1 MRPILLRL
9 TAAASA
15 SAVLLALGSPALAAD
30 AGRKRTVPGT
40 VTTLSQSKVAYPF
53 GPSSVWRASVT
64 RSKVAADSRR
74 QVEHLVGSIT
84 DRYAGVAAFNAYQYN
99 SPVYVV
105 PRSTPK
111 RTIAFS
117 NCQRKSYVPSGLFG
131 AKGQFTGV
139 PIPAKAV
146 PAKGTDGTLSIYSP
160 ATDQLWELW
169 KAHRSADGTW
179 SACWGGRIDHV
190 STSPGYFTGGFG
202 VAATGL
208 SITGGLVQ
216 YREIAKGRI
225 DHAMSLAIPRAA
237 RYDRFVYPAQRSDGW
252 STDPA
257 ALPEG
262 TRLRLDP
269 RVKVS
274 SLHLSRAGKVIARAA
289 QRYGFIVTDTAGAVS
304 VIAEDVSSSMGPK
317 RENWAT
323 LLKGPSYSVL
333 KGFPWS
339 RMQVLRPEAKR

>member
-1 MRPILLRL
+1 MRPSPLRF
-9 TAAASA
+9 AAAAALAA
-15 SAVLLALGSPALAAD
+15 SLLALGSPALADTA
-30 AGRKRTVPGT
+30 AHKAPRT
-40 VTTLSQSKVAYPF
+40 VTTLSQSKVPYPF
-53 GPSSVWRASVT
+53 GGSSVWRTSVT
-64 RSKVAADSRR
+64 RSKVAPNSRR
-74 QVEHLVGSIT
+74 QVDYLVGSIT

-105 PRSTPK
+105 PRSTAK
-111 RTIAFS
+111 RTVAFS
-117 NCQRKSYVPSGLFG
+117 NCQHKRSVPSGLFG

-139 PIPAKAV
+139 PMPAKAV
-146 PAKGTDGTLSIYSP
+146 PARGTDGTLSIYSP

-169 KAHRSADGTW
+169 KAHRGANGAW

-190 STSPGYFTGGFG
+190 SRSTGYFSGGFG

-216 YREIAKGRI
+216 YREIQQGGI
-225 DHAMSLAIPRAA
+225 THAMSLAIPRTA
-237 RYDRFVYPAQRSDGW
+237 RYDRFAYPAQRSDGW
-252 STDPA
+252 DTNPA

-269 RVKVS
+269 KVDVS
-274 SLHLSRAGKVIARAA
+274 RLHLSRAGRIVARAA
-289 QRYGFIVTDTAGAVS
+289 QRYGFIVTDTSGAVS
-304 VIAEDVSSSMGPK
+304 VIAEDVSSARPHT
-317 RENWAT
+317 EHWAT

-339 RMQVLRPEAKR
+339 RLQVLRPARTP

>member
-1 MRPILLRL
+1 MRPSPLRF
-9 TAAASA
+9 AAAA
-15 SAVLLALGSPALAAD
+15 TLAATLLALGSPALAST
-30 AGRKRTVPGT
+30 AGPKVSAPRT
-40 VTTLSQSKVAYPF
+40 VTTLSQSKVPYPF
-53 GPSSVWRASVT
+53 GTSSVWRTSVA
-64 RSKVAADSRR
+64 RSKVAPGSRR
-74 QVEHLVGSIT
+74 QVDYLVASIT

-111 RTIAFS
+111 RTVAFS
-117 NCQRKSYVPSGLFG
+117 NCQHKTYVPSGLFG

-146 PAKGTDGTLSIYSP
+146 PARGTDATLSVYSP

-169 KAHRSADGTW
+169 KARRSANGSW

-216 YREIAKGRI
+216 YREIQQGRI
-225 DHAMSLAIPRAA
+225 SHAMSLAIPRTA
-237 RYDRFVYPAQRSDGW
+237 RYNRFVAPAQRSDGW
-252 STDPA
+252 DTNPA

-269 RVKVS
+269 KVDVS
-274 SLHLSRAGKVIARAA
+274 RLHLSRAGRIVARAA

-304 VIAEDVSSSMGPK
+304 VIAEDVSSARPHT
-317 RENWAT
+317 ENWAT

-339 RMQVLRPEAKR
+339 RMQVLRPARTP